1 MMIKKQNKLYG
12 NFVEFS
18 SLLVFQGCPNKVSPC
33 LGRGCIH
40 ARELPSSLNDSPFLW
55 KNRCSV
61 KQFYHITDGKKLSFT
76 SCCSFTGFKG
86 LKAWVETLVDVP
98 QLPPPQ
104 DHWYSTE
111 GKDLDNLV
119 VNEAKSL
126 AFPKNSS
133 NKAVCAVAAV
143 NQCGNMHVQNF
154 SLESWVTP
162 WRWLLWLQ
170 DVNFF
175 TLIKCLCS
183 LHSANVSAL
192 ISPPVLLPS
201 AVLAQCWVLWWH
213 FPHWIYGVRHCGV
226 CAELLLKFCVYFLRQ
241 MPHLVWYVNFRI

>member
-1 MMIKKQNKLYG
+1 MFCETILSYYW
-12 NFVEFS
+12 
-18 SLLVFQGCPNKVSPC
+18 
-33 LGRGCIH
+33 R
-40 ARELPSSLNDSPFLW
+40 
-55 KNRCSV
+55 
-61 KQFYHITDGKKLSFT
+61 KKLSFT

-86 LKAWVETLVDVP
+86 LKTWVETLVDAF

-104 DHWYSTE
+104 DHRYSTE
-111 GKDLDNLV
+111 GKDLDNPV

-143 NQCGNMHVQNF
+143 NQCGNTHVQSF
-154 SLESWVTP
+154 SLKSWVTP
-162 WRWLLWLQ
+162 WRWLLLLQ

-175 TLIKCLCS
+175 ALIKCLCS

-192 ISPPVLLPS
+192 IHPPVLLPS
-201 AVLAQCWVLWWH
+201 AVLTQCWVLWWH
-213 FPHWIYGVRHCGV
+213 FLHWIYGVRHCGV

-241 MPHLVWYVNFRI
+241 MPHLIWYVNFRI